1 VAPGD
6 ASLCKSDLVR
16 ALVLSCKTDRGMQMA
31 DVTDLRVVRDLT
43 VHTTSPDLVVT
54 LPVSPEEDALLRR
67 LAQFERLGATLA
79 PTMTLLKDEIR
90 ARDRRETIRLPGE
103 KWVRV

>member
-1 VAPGD
+1 MTDLTGSRKV
-6 ASLCKSDLVR
+6 SDLSV
-16 ALVLSCKTDRGMQMA
+16 
-31 DVTDLRVVRDLT
+31 VTDLS
-43 VHTTSPDLVVT
+43 VHTTAPDLVIT

-90 ARDRRETIRLPGE
+90 ARDRRAEIRLPGE
-103 KWVRV
+103 QWLAS

>member
-1 VAPGD
+1 
-6 ASLCKSDLVR
+6 
-16 ALVLSCKTDRGMQMA
+16 MA
-31 DVTDLRVVRDLT
+31 DETELRIVRDLS
-43 VHTTSPDLVVT
+43 VHTAPDLVIT

-90 ARDRRETIRLPGE
+90 ARDRRQEIRLPGE
-103 KWVRV
+103 KYVGAAV